1 MKGVET
7 PSKGPSR
14 ICARVC
20 ARGHRGPYAPDAMGG
35 RFSRAPLVAVAM
47 PLCFC
52 VFSCRRLRIKF
63 EAKVADPLSSLR
75 RGREGGR
82 GGLHRLNAQGGSQG
96 LPPWRSFLTARVSP
110 GGLFDHQGSRE
121 GTSSLGLGFI
131 FLQIKRVFRRDPPPF

>member
-1 MKGVET
+1 MLKRL
-7 PSKGPSR
+7 P
-14 ICARVC
+14 
-20 ARGHRGPYAPDAMGG
+20 
-35 RFSRAPLVAVAM
+35 RAPQGSALACAPAGTVGLTPQTPWAGVFHERRSWPLPCLYVFAFFLVGVYALSSR
-47 PLCFC
+47 P
-52 VFSCRRLRIKF
+52 RLPT
-63 EAKVADPLSSLR
+63 PLSSLR